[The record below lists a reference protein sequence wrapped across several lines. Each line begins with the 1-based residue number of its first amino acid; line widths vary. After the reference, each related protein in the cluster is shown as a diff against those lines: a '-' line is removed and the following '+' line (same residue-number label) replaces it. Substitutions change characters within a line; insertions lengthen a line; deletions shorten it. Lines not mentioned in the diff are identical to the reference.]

1 MAGFS
6 RGVLETLL
14 FLSGGGVGVGVRG
27 QGMAF
32 DSGSQNSRAQ
42 QQLLTTAAPL
52 LAGLHTSAQGKTLL
66 LNAATSRTKDDD
78 QLPGA

>member
-14 FLSGGGVGVGVRG
+14 FLSGGGGGWLRG

-52 LAGLHTSAQGKTLL
+52 LAGQHTSTQGKTLL